1 MTPNF
6 LHGVTVAKKQ
16 LVDGG
21 YKYDLICNFDG
32 DFDEVV
38 TELSQ
43 YSDIYSVSRNIYADD
58 YFKGE
63 LGLKFNKDE
72 IFVPLGGTA
81 DQFYTVK
88 QEIMPELLTP
98 YAVEIAVD
106 PQKLDLSALSEEQ
119 LSALDI
125 TDMFYPEE
133 TGFEFYQ
140 NREYKVAR
148 YDNTVIKGGKSESGK
163 YFLYVGLKNEIYNQ
177 EMLKKYIKDGKF
189 DFPAYIDRLV
199 KNNGVKAAE
208 ILYDDRKLGN
218 DFITEYWE
226 VSDENIVSMTLS
238 GGKPSVEGRDDLFY
252 EQTATLKGLKV
263 GDTSGTVVRDIIH
276 RFGIHVYLPMDV
288 NVDGR
293 VSVTDALTVLQN
305 LVGKIEIEPETVPY
319 YAADADG
326 DGRIS
331 VTDALV
337 VLKSTVEPQAV

>member
-1 MTPNF
+1 
-6 LHGVTVAKKQ
+6 
-16 LVDGG
+16 
-21 YKYDLICNFDG
+21 
-32 DFDEVV
+32 
-38 TELSQ
+38 
-43 YSDIYSVSRNIYADD
+43 
-58 YFKGE
+58 
-63 LGLKFNKDE
+63 
-72 IFVPLGGTA
+72 
-81 DQFYTVK
+81 
-88 QEIMPELLTP
+88 MPELLTP

-106 PQKLDLSALSEEQ
+106 PQKLDLSSLSEEQ

-199 KNNGVKAAE
+199 KNDGVKAAE

-238 GGKPSVEGRDDLFY
+238 GGKPSVEGRDDIFY

-276 RFGIHVYLPMDV
+276 RFGIHVYLPMAV

-305 LVGKIEIEPETVPY
+305 SVGKIEIEPETVPY

-331 VTDALV
+331 VTDALI
-337 VLKSTVEPQAV
+337 VLQSTVEPQAV